1 MVQGI
6 DNLTQI
12 DGQIMARSQHPQL
25 ADYDLLEVRIDA
37 AAPVEGRADL
47 LSQFVGQIL
56 GFSARRDLLG
66 SASAG
71 DRIHCRA
78 KRTPEGAM
86 CEPHPE
92 PGNFRIDARR

>member
-6 DNLTQI
+6 DNLTLI
-12 DGQIMARSQHPQL
+12 DGQIMARSPHASL
-25 ADYDLLEVRIDA
+25 GDYDRLEVRIDA

-47 LSQFVGQIL
+47 LSQFVGQTL
-56 GFSARRDLLG
+56 GFSARRELLG

-78 KRTPEGAM
+78 KRTPDGAM

-92 PGNFRIDARR
+92 AGDFRIDAR

>member
-12 DGQIMARSQHPQL
+12 DGQIMDRSPHPSL
-25 ADYDLLEVRIDA
+25 GEYDVLDVRIDA
-37 AAPVEGRADL
+37 AMPVAGRADL
-47 LSQFVGQIL
+47 LSQFVGQVL

-66 SASAG
+66 SASTG

-78 KRTPEGAM
+78 KRTPDGAM

-92 PGNFRIDARR
+92 ADDFRVEARQ